1 MKRSVKNN
9 LYSRKRSRK
18 MKSRKMKS
26 RKMKQRGKKTKRMR
40 YRKKTNKKN
49 LYGAGWETIRQEIN
63 DKRREIIDE
72 EKRMD
77 RRSAFLREGN
87 GAFDVF
93 GNPVPPPDKS
103 MPAAVPEKMVSPD
116 HMTTSESEKTDVSP
130 IKSVEKSGDSLDDW
144 LKGFKATDVEEA
156 IGKVDPHHLGQPEK
170 TKTSGSTGL
179 GSSEKED
186 WSMIRT
192 EPGYEAWENRRT
204 GEVLFDS

>member
-1 MKRSVKNN
+1 MKRSVKKN
-9 LYSRKRSRK
+9 LYSRKR
-18 MKSRKMKS
+18 SRKMKS

-49 LYGAGWETIRQEIN
+49 LYGAGWETIRGKIN
-63 DKRREIIDE
+63 DERKRRREGAE
-72 EKRMD
+72 RMD

-103 MPAAVPEKMVSPD
+103 MPAAVSEKMVSPGR
-116 HMTTSESEKTDVSP
+116 MKTYEPAGIPRSVSASP

-144 LKGFKATDVEEA
+144 LKGFNADDVEEA
-156 IGKVDPHHLGQPEK
+156 IGKVDPHHLGQAEK

-179 GSSEKED
+179 DSSKMTQRK
-186 WSMIRT
+186 MISE
-192 EPGYEAWENRRT
+192 EPGYEAWEDT
-204 GEVLFDS
+204 GTGDIFFES